1 MLEIRALGLDGVLE
15 IVPRK
20 FGDERGFFSETYNA
34 QNLLAHGIRLA
45 FVQDNHSYS
54 AAAGTLRG
62 LHYQLPPR
70 AQAKLVRVV
79 RGRAFD
85 VVVDIRKGSPTFAQ
99 WIAVELSAERWNQV
113 LVPAGFAHGFVTL
126 EPETEVQYKVS
137 EHYSAEHDRA
147 IRFDDPQIDI
157 RWPVAVDHL
166 LLSAKDRDAP
176 LLADAGLFE
185 TRG

>member
-1 MLEIRALGLDGVLE
+1 MLEIKRLALGGVLE

-20 FGDERGFFSETYNA
+20 FSDERGFFSETYNA
-34 QNLLAHGIRLA
+34 ETFSAHGIRLA

-54 AAAGTLRG
+54 ALAGTLRG

-79 RGRAFD
+79 RGSAFD

-99 WIAVELSAERWNQV
+99 WVAVELSAERRNQI
-113 LVPAGFAHGFVTL
+113 LVPVGFAHGLVTL
-126 EPETEVQYKVS
+126 EPETEVLYKVS

-147 IRFDDPQIDI
+147 IRFDDPQIGI
-157 RWPVAVDHL
+157 TWPVAPDRL
-166 LLSAKDRDAP
+166 RLSAKDRDAS
-176 LLADAGLFE
+176 LLADASLFDF
-185 TRG
+185 GG